1 MVNPL
6 TTGMN
11 RVDLKKGRRSALH
24 CRFVVSV
31 LLGMLLFGCAQVP
44 QRDLVLPTTV
54 QPVVKKLPKIGLAL
68 GGGAARGFA
77 HIGVIQVLEEAGIRA
92 DMVAGTSAGSLVAA
106 LYASGQN
113 GQALQRVAQS
123 MDEATFSDWRWPIF
137 KSGVL
142 RGEALA
148 RFVTTQVKG
157 QQIQQL
163 PIPLGIVATDLR
175 TGRGVLFR
183 RGDIA
188 TAVRASSAVPAVFQP
203 VSIDGRDYVDG
214 GLVAPVPVSQV
225 TNMGAELVIAVD
237 ISNDPE
243 SQDTQDTLQVLLQTF
258 TIMGQSINTYAL
270 SGADLVVR
278 PLQKGLASANFSSRF
293 AAIEAGRQAM
303 TVQLP
308 LLRQLILSKSK

>member
-1 MVNPL
+1 MHFL
-6 TTGMN
+6 TH
-11 RVDLKKGRRSALH
+11 RAHPSAGRRGALF
-24 CRFVVSV
+24 CQAAALILLVLIFV
-31 LLGMLLFGCAQVP
+31 GCAQVP
-44 QRDLVLPTTV
+44 QSDPDPPATA
-54 QPVVKKLPKIGLAL
+54 QPAVKKLPRLGLAL

-77 HIGVIQVLEEAGIRA
+77 HIGVIQVIEEAGIHV
-92 DMVAGTSAGSLVAA
+92 DLVAGTSAGSLVAA

-113 GQALQRVAQS
+113 GQTLQHVAQS
-123 MDEATFSDWRWPIF
+123 MDEAAFSDWRWPIF
-137 KSGVL
+137 KPGVL

-148 RFVTTQVKG
+148 RFVTAQVRG
-157 QQIQQL
+157 RQIQEL

-175 TGRGVLFR
+175 TGVGVLFQ

-225 TNMGAELVIAVD
+225 QKMGAELVIAVD

-258 TIMGQSINTYAL
+258 TIMSKSINTYEL
-270 SGADLVVR
+270 RSADLVVR
-278 PLQKGLASANFSSRF
+278 PVQKGLASASFSSRL
-293 AAIEAGRQAM
+293 AAIQAGRQAM
-303 TVQLP
+303 TAQMP
-308 LLRQLILSKSK
+308 RLRQLMLSKSK